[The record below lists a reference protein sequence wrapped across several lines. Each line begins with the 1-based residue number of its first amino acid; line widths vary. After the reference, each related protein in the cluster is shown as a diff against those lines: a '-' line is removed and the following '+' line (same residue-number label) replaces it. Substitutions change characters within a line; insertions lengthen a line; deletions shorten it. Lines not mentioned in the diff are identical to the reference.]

1 MEGEYHNFPPEGDPV
16 KGRRWFLFRS
26 RLASGGLALLVV
38 AVVLA
43 VAAPLVAP
51 ADPNA
56 QELTQKLRPP
66 VWAPGGSPQSPLGTD
81 PLGRDVLSRM
91 LFGLRVSIVVALLA
105 VLVSG
110 AVGVTLGVVAGFYGG
125 RTDAAIMRLV
135 DVQLSMPVT
144 LIAIAIIAALGT
156 SLVNLVLVLGL
167 SQWPLYARV
176 VRGEALGLRGREFL
190 IAARAVGASSAR
202 LILRHVLPNT
212 VSSIVVVA
220 TLGVA
225 SVVVLEAGLSFLG
238 LGVQPPQPSLGG
250 MLSEGREYLATAW
263 WLGVFPGLAIM
274 LLVLGI
280 NLFGDGLRD
289 LLDPRQRLRL
299 PASGTS
305 GRSAAEAGQ
314 R

>member
-1 MEGEYHNFPPEGDPV
+1 MSPRSASLRGVYPRL
-16 KGRRWFLFRS
+16 GRALRS
-26 RLASGGLALLVV
+26 RLAMTGLALLGV
-38 AVVLA
+38 ALVLA

-66 VWAPGGSPQSPLGTD
+66 FWAPGGSPQSPLGTD
-81 PLGRDVLSRM
+81 ALGRDVLSRM

-110 AVGVTLGVVAGFYGG
+110 VVGVTLGVVAGFYGG

-144 LIAIAIIAALGT
+144 LIAIAIIAAVGT
-156 SLVNLVLVLGL
+156 SLANLVLVLGL

-176 VRGEALGLRGREFL
+176 VRGEALALRGRDFL
-190 IAARAVGASSAR
+190 IAARAVGASSSR

-212 VSSIVVVA
+212 ASSIVVVA

-299 PASGTS
+299 PAGITS

>member
-1 MEGEYHNFPPEGDPV
+1 V
-16 KGRRWFLFRS
+16 
-26 RLASGGLALLVV
+26 AGLGLLVV
-38 AVVLA
+38 ALVLA

-56 QELTQKLRPP
+56 QELAQKLRPP
-66 VWAPGGSPQSPLGTD
+66 IWATGGTAMNPLGTD
-81 PLGRDVLSRM
+81 QLGRDVLSRM
-91 LFGLRVSIVVALLA
+91 LFGLRVSLVVALLA

-110 AVGVTLGVVAGFYGG
+110 VVGVTLGVLAGFYSG

-144 LIAIAIIAALGT
+144 LVAIAVIAAVGT
-156 SLVNLVLVLGL
+156 SLVNLILVLGL

-176 VRGEALGLRGREFL
+176 VRGEALALRGREFL
-190 IAARAVGASSAR
+190 TAARAIGASSGR
-202 LILRHVLPNT
+202 LILRHVLPNAF
-212 VSSIVVVA
+212 SSIVVVA

-225 SVVVLEAGLSFLG
+225 SVVVFEAGLSFLG

-280 NLFGDGLRD
+280 NLLGDGLRD
-289 LLDPRQRLRL
+289 ALDPRQR
-299 PASGTS
+299 
-305 GRSAAEAGQ
+305 Q

>member
-1 MEGEYHNFPPEGDPV
+1 VSPRHGFT
-16 KGRRWFLFRS
+16 LRS
-26 RLASGGLALLVV
+26 RLAVAGLALLGV

-144 LIAIAIIAALGT
+144 LIAIAIIAAVGT

-176 VRGEALGLRGREFL
+176 VRGETLALRGREFL
-190 IAARAVGASSAR
+190 IAARAVGASSWR

-289 LLDPRQRLRL
+289 LLDPRQR
-299 PASGTS
+299 
-305 GRSAAEAGQ
+305 Q

>member
-1 MEGEYHNFPPEGDPV
+1 VSP
-16 KGRRWFLFRS
+16 K
-26 RLASGGLALLVV
+26 RLLHSKLAIAGVAILVV
-38 AVVLA
+38 AVTLA
-43 VAAPLVAP
+43 LAAPLVAP
-51 ADPNA
+51 ADPAA

-66 VWAPGGSPQSPLGTD
+66 AWSAGGSTLNPLGTD
-81 PLGRDVLSRM
+81 QLGRDVLSRI
-91 LFGLRVSIVVALLA
+91 LFGLRVSLVVALLA
-105 VLVSG
+105 VCVSG
-110 AVGVTLGVVAGFYGG
+110 VVGVSLGVLAGFYSG
-125 RTDAAIMRLV
+125 RSDATIMRLV

-144 LIAIAIIAALGT
+144 LVAIAVIAVLGT

-176 VRGEALGLRGREFL
+176 VRGEALTLRGREFMV
-190 IAARAVGASSAR
+190 AAQAVGASSNH
-202 LILRHVLPNT
+202 IIVHHVLPNT
-212 VSSIVVVA
+212 LSSVVVVA

-225 SVVVLEAGLSFLG
+225 SVIVFEAGLSFLG

-280 NLFGDGLRD
+280 NLLGDGLRD
-289 LLDPRQRLRL
+289 ALDPRQR
-299 PASGTS
+299 
-305 GRSAAEAGQ
+305 Q

>member
-1 MEGEYHNFPPEGDPV
+1 V
-16 KGRRWFLFRS
+16 TLLRLLRS
-26 RLASGGLALLVV
+26 KLAVAGLALLVV
-38 AVVLA
+38 ALVLA

-56 QELTQKLRPP
+56 QELAQKLRPP
-66 VWAPGGSPQSPLGTD
+66 IWATGGTAMNPLGTD
-81 PLGRDVLSRM
+81 QLGRDVLSRI
-91 LFGLRVSIVVALLA
+91 LFGLRVSLVVALLA

-110 AVGVTLGVVAGFYGG
+110 VVGVTLGVLAGFYSG

-144 LIAIAIIAALGT
+144 LVAIAIIAAVGT
-156 SLVNLVLVLGL
+156 SLVNLILVLGL
-167 SQWPLYARV
+167 SQWPLYARL
-176 VRGEALGLRGREFL
+176 VRGEALALRGREFL
-190 IAARAVGASSAR
+190 IAARAVGASSRR
-202 LILRHVLPNT
+202 LILRHVLPNAF
-212 VSSIVVVA
+212 SSVVVVA

-225 SVVVLEAGLSFLG
+225 SVVVFEAGLSFLG

-280 NLFGDGLRD
+280 NLLGDGLRD
-289 LLDPRQRLRL
+289 ALDPRQR
-299 PASGTS
+299 
-305 GRSAAEAGQ
+305 Q

>member
-1 MEGEYHNFPPEGDPV
+1 MT
-16 KGRRWFLFRS
+16 
-26 RLASGGLALLVV
+26 GLALLGV
-38 AVVLA
+38 ALVLA

-66 VWAPGGSPQSPLGTD
+66 FWAPGGSPQSPLGTD
-81 PLGRDVLSRM
+81 ALGRDVLSRM

-110 AVGVTLGVVAGFYGG
+110 VVGVTLGVVAGFYGG

-144 LIAIAIIAALGT
+144 LIAIAIIAAVGT
-156 SLVNLVLVLGL
+156 SLANLVLVLGL

-176 VRGEALGLRGREFL
+176 VRGEALALRGRDFL
-190 IAARAVGASSAR
+190 IAARAVGASSSR

-212 VSSIVVVA
+212 ASSIVVVA

-299 PASGTS
+299 PAGITS

>member
-1 MEGEYHNFPPEGDPV
+1 V
-16 KGRRWFLFRS
+16 SAKRLIRS
-26 RLASGGLALLVV
+26 KLALAGLAILVV
-38 AVVLA
+38 AVTLA
-43 VAAPLVAP
+43 IVAPLVAP
-51 ADPNA
+51 ADPTA

-66 VWAPGGSPQSPLGTD
+66 AWSAGGSALNPLGTD
-81 PLGRDVLSRM
+81 QLGRDVLSRI
-91 LFGLRVSIVVALLA
+91 LFGLRVSLVVALLA
-105 VLVSG
+105 VCISG
-110 AVGVTLGVVAGFYGG
+110 TLGVSLGVLAGFYSG
-125 RTDAAIMRLV
+125 RSDATIMRLV

-144 LIAIAIIAALGT
+144 LVAIAVIAVLGT

-176 VRGEALGLRGREFL
+176 VRGEALTLRGREFMV
-190 IAARAVGASSAR
+190 AAQAVGASSSH
-202 LILRHVLPNT
+202 IIFHHVLPNT
-212 VSSIVVVA
+212 LSSVVVVA

-225 SVVVLEAGLSFLG
+225 SVIVFEAGLSFLG

-280 NLFGDGLRD
+280 NLLGDGLRD
-289 LLDPRQRLRL
+289 ALDPRQR
-299 PASGTS
+299 
-305 GRSAAEAGQ
+305 Q

>member
-1 MEGEYHNFPPEGDPV
+1 
-16 KGRRWFLFRS
+16 
-26 RLASGGLALLVV
+26 
-38 AVVLA
+38 
-43 VAAPLVAP
+43 
-51 ADPNA
+51 
-56 QELTQKLRPP
+56 
-66 VWAPGGSPQSPLGTD
+66 
-81 PLGRDVLSRM
+81 M

-144 LIAIAIIAALGT
+144 LIAIAIIAAVGT

-176 VRGEALGLRGREFL
+176 VRGETLALRGREFL
-190 IAARAVGASSAR
+190 IAARAVGASSWR

-289 LLDPRQRLRL
+289 LLDPRQR
-299 PASGTS
+299 
-305 GRSAAEAGQ
+305 Q